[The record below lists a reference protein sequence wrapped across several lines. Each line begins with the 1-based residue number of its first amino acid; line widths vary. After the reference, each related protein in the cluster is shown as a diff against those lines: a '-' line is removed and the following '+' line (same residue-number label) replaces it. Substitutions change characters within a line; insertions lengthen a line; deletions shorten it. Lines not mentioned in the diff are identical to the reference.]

1 MTATKPTVLVADDDE
16 QLVAMLEEVL
26 THEFRVVTAHNGAS
40 ALVQFARY
48 PVDIVVTDLAMPGY
62 NGLDFALKCKT
73 AKPSVQVVL
82 LTAWDVL
89 VTDED
94 RERHSVDH
102 VVAKP
107 VRVHEFADFLLKRVT
122 LNRVTS

>member
-1 MTATKPTVLVADDDE
+1 MTAAKPTVLVADDDE
-16 QLVAMLEEVL
+16 QLVAMLEDVL
-26 THEFRVVTAHNGAS
+26 TRDFRVVTAHNGAS

-62 NGLDFALKCKT
+62 NGLDVAAKCKA
-73 AKPSVQVVL
+73 AKPSIPVVL

-94 RERHSVDH
+94 RERNGVDA

-107 VRVHEFADFLLKRVT
+107 VRVHEFSDFLLTRVPLKRVT
-122 LNRVTS
+122 S